1 MFEVRYAESRMRIG
15 ITTDSAV
22 DLFQMLLG
30 WFILMFERIWA
41 ALYAWHLPVVA
52 AQPKDGWP
60 VPFDVSGF
68 IL

>member
-30 WFILMFERIWA
+30 
-41 ALYAWHLPVVA
+41 
-52 AQPKDGWP
+52 
-60 VPFDVSGF
+60 
-68 IL
+68 